1 LPLEIA
7 FTTVLS
13 SGNNELLFRIA
24 WQVKTTLVQIIA
36 LLTFATAG
44 VCGAEKIV
52 IGGYDGLD
60 PHVQPETYPVL
71 LALSGGGARGLA
83 TIGILKA
90 FEEKDINVVGIAGTS
105 MGGIIGGLYASGYS
119 ADQLDSIVNEL
130 NFSTLFSN
138 SPSRKSMFLTRR
150 QEKDR
155 HLLSVRFHGFKPI
168 IPQAIT
174 AGQKLTSIL
183 TNLTTK
189 ATYRSGSDFMH
200 LPIPFK
206 TVSTDIVSGLPIVID
221 SGSIADA
228 MRATMAFPL
237 AFTGVERDDQILMDG
252 GMLAPVPV
260 DLVRSMSDSN
270 SVVVAVNTTSPLLKR
285 QDIVTPVDIAHQV
298 TTIMTADKLAQ
309 QLSHAD
315 FVITPELAEFRASD
329 FKDKDLLIQMGYE
342 AGIEAADSIIQIERE
357 REQKVYYRIASIS
370 ASPNPQDSDLFLSFS
385 GKTLSRGEL
394 IDNLKSVCRTRRML
408 RLAVSIDPMDSLQ
421 HGDTLAVN
429 LLFTPSANFR
439 YDRVDFRFTGNTI
452 FSDSTLASLFIEPD
466 STITL
471 RILKDGFQRI
481 YDLYD
486 SLGFDLVNVK
496 NVKIDYQHQRIDA
509 TIDEAII
516 KRIDVVDNRRTKDWY
531 VRSHFPLD
539 RGEPYSTKRASQGIS
554 HIYGTDLFDRVT
566 VDVLPYENGA
576 LVKIRVE
583 EKESRQL
590 RLGWHWDDE
599 YNSEEFAE
607 LVDDN
612 VAGIGLEYLLHA
624 RYSTDRQRYYASL
637 KTDRIFST
645 YLTARAA
652 VEHSMLERQLYK
664 TDNTTDGV
672 FTTYTNGFDVSV
684 GQQIA
689 RLGTASA
696 DLILQQLKYT
706 YSDGRPIERL
716 GLRVLALRSVVE
728 NLDRIPFPTS
738 GNRHMF
744 ELDLAGRFLGG
755 DAEYSKFYWSL
766 ETYLPLSQY
775 LNYHPHVALGISRA
789 GLPASEK
796 FYLGGLHSFAGLRTY
811 QLSGDKMFLLSNE
824 MRVKFPLRLYL
835 TFRYDLGDV
844 YHSTD
849 QIKLSNLR
857 HGFGTILGLDSPVGP
872 MEFGYGVTNSGVHR
886 WYLSAGFNF

>member
-1 LPLEIA
+1 M
-7 FTTVLS
+7 
-13 SGNNELLFRIA
+13 
-24 WQVKTTLVQIIA
+24 
-36 LLTFATAG
+36 LTTAG
-44 VCGAEKIV
+44 VRAADQIL

-60 PHVQPETYPVL
+60 PQVQPKSYPVM

-83 TIGILKA
+83 IIGVLKA
-90 FEEKDINVVGIAGTS
+90 FEERNIRVTGIAGTS

-119 ADQLDSIVNEL
+119 AEQLDSIVNQI

-155 HLLSVRFHGFKPI
+155 HLLSLRFHGFKPI

-183 TNLTTK
+183 TELTTQ
-189 ATYRSGSDFMH
+189 ATYRCGSDFTK

-206 TVSTDIVSGLPIVID
+206 TVSTDIVSGLPVVLD

-260 DLVRSMSDSN
+260 DLVRSMGDSN
-270 SVVVAVNTTSPLLKR
+270 SVVVAINTTSPLLHR
-285 QDIVTPVDIAHQV
+285 QEIITPVDIAHQV
-298 TTIMTADKLAQ
+298 TTIMSADKLAA
-309 QLSHAD
+309 QLSRAD
-315 FVITPELAEFRASD
+315 YVITPAIEEYRASD
-329 FKDKDLLIQMGYE
+329 FKDKDSLIQMGYE
-342 AGIEAADSIIQIERE
+342 AGLSAADSIISIEQERE
-357 REQKVYYRIASIS
+357 RRVYYHVASIH
-370 ASPNPQDSDLFLSFS
+370 ASPNSRDADIFAAFN
-385 GKTLSRGEL
+385 GKTLSRQEL
-394 IDNLKSVCRTRRML
+394 LDGLKSIYRAQRML
-408 RLAVSIDPMDSLQ
+408 RLAVAVDPVDSLRQ
-421 HGDTLAVN
+421 GDTSTVN
-429 LLFTPSANFR
+429 LLVQPVANFR
-439 YDRVDFRFTGNTI
+439 YNRVQFHFSGNTI
-452 FSDSTLASLFIEPD
+452 FDDSTLASLFLGPE

-471 RILKDGFQRI
+471 PVLKGGFQKI

-486 SLGFDLVNVK
+486 SHGYDLTNVK
-496 NVKIDYQHQRIDA
+496 RVAIDYTAERIDI

-516 KRIDVVDNRRTKDWY
+516 KRIDVVDNKRTKDWY
-531 VRSHFPLD
+531 IRSHFPLD
-539 RGEPYSTKRASQGIS
+539 RGEPYSTKRASEGIS

-566 VDVLPYENGA
+566 ADVLPYDSGA

-612 VAGIGLEYLLHA
+612 VGGIGLEYLLHA
-624 RYSTDRQRYYASL
+624 RYSPDRQKYYASL

-645 YLTARAA
+645 YLTARASIT
-652 VEHSMLERQLYK
+652 HSMLQRQLFNA
-664 TDNTTDGV
+664 DNSPDGV
-672 FTTYTNGFDVSV
+672 FVEYSNGFSVTV

-696 DLILQQLKYT
+696 GLEIQQLKYT
-706 YSDGRPIERL
+706 YSDGRPLERL
-716 GLRVLALRSVVE
+716 GLRLLALRSVVE
-728 NLDRIPFPTS
+728 NLDRIPFPNS
-738 GNRHMF
+738 GNRHAF
-744 ELDLAGRFLGG
+744 EVDLAGRFLGG

-766 ETYLPLSQY
+766 ETYLPINRY
-775 LNYHPHVALGISRA
+775 FNYHPHVALGISRA
-789 GLPASEK
+789 GLPASER
-796 FYLGGLHSFAGLRTY
+796 FYLGGLDSFAGLRTY
-811 QLSGDKMFLLSNE
+811 QLSGDKMILLSNE
-824 MRVKFPLRLYL
+824 LRIKLPLRLYL

-849 QIKLSNLR
+849 QIKLSGLR
-857 HGFGTILGLDSPVGP
+857 HGFGSFLGLDSPLGP
-872 MEFGYGVTNSGVHR
+872 LIFGYGVTNSNVDR